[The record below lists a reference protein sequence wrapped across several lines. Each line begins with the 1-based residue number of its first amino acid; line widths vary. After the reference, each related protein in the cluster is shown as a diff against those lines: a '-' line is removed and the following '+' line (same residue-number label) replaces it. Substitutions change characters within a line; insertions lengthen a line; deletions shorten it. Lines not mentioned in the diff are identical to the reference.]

1 MAYYHNQCDSYFV
14 ESHEDQEK
22 GFRDGLRER
31 ERRQKWETQLAI
43 AEDLSQLTSC
53 EYRDDVLQHMETME
67 VKRLEARYLI
77 TLMLTLMFR
86 AKRCQT
92 LPQSI
97 SRQRSNGSC
106 VHTSL
111 TS

>member
-22 GFRDGLRER
+22 RFRDGLRER

-67 VKRLEARYLI
+67 VKRLEARYLVM
-77 TLMLTLMFR
+77 LMLTLMFR

-97 SRQRSNGSC
+97 SRQRSNGLC

>member
-1 MAYYHNQCDSYFV
+1 MAYYHKPCDSYFV
-14 ESHEDQEK
+14 ESHEDEEK
-22 GFRDGLRER
+22 RYAEQLRER
-31 ERRQKWETQLAI
+31 DRRQKWQTQLEM
-43 AEDLSQLTSC
+43 AEELSQLTSS

-67 VKRLEARYLI
+67 VKPLKACYMDLCE
-77 TLMLTLMFR
+77 LTLLTR
-86 AKRCQT
+86 GKRCQMSR
-92 LPQSI
+92 QSI